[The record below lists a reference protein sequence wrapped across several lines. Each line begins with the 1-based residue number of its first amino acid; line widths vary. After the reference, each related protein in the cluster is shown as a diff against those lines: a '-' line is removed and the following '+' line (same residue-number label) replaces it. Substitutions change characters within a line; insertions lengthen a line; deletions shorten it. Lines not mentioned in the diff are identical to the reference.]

1 MQNKAKQRSPR
12 IDGALWSMHK
22 KRLGY
27 WSGTLAEYCRMNS
40 VSMQT
45 LRLIR
50 NTNTFD
56 EYKEMLKRVYHPER
70 NAMPASEPEEQITA
84 EMILPDPEPP
94 AVKEVNT
101 GMSPYDRLSLDK
113 ASKAIEDLRITINM
127 HKNQIEALT
136 KVLEQMTEHM
146 AHFDALFGDPMKLYR
161 SIFIPMYNGIR
172 ACENDKEAE
181 RERERKLDGTL
192 KTWR

>member
-1 MQNKAKQRSPR
+1 MKTYDFDKDKFKAVLRDKTGLTPKAAALKLGF
-12 IDGALWSMHK
+12 DGSFFYK
-22 KRLGY
+22 DRLNGIKMPE
-27 WSGTLAEYCRMNS
+27 AM
-40 VSMQT
+40 
-45 LRLIR
+45 LI
-50 NTNTFD
+50 
-56 EYKEMLKRVYHPER
+56 EHVLGIK
-70 NAMPASEPEEQITA
+70 PEEY
-84 EMILPDPEPP
+84 EPAPKAAPAPAPKLETP

-127 HKNQIEALT
+127 HKNQIETLT

-172 ACENDKEAE
+172 AC
-181 RERERKLDGTL
+181 
-192 KTWR
+192 